1 MEATVEHIDVGKG
14 AGYYKI
20 CLKIGNYE
28 LTTTADW
35 QHLQDVEEAKKIA
48 ETINNKIKEEQDLR
62 IAHAI
67 ETRKKNH
74 KYDPNFRG

>member
-1 MEATVEHIDVGKG
+1 MEATVEHIDVGRG

-35 QHLQDVEEAKKIA
+35 QHLQDLEEAKKIA
-48 ETINNKIKEEQDLR
+48 ETINKKIKEERDKS
-62 IAHAI
+62 IAYAI
-67 ETRKKNH
+67 ELRRESH
-74 KYDPNFRG
+74 KYDPNYRG